1 MQITTVVCDGCGQHP
16 EEDQH
21 MIMSGVDLCMD
32 CYEHAVELY
41 LSSRKRPLQSEC
53 KKCDGTGTV
62 QRFDREATNALIETT
77 CGEVQT
83 RYKIMECDNCKF

>member
-53 KKCDGTGTV
+53 KACDGIGSL
-62 QRFDREATNALIETT
+62 QAIDEAATDAQAT
-77 CGEVQT
+77 CGENRTQ
-83 RYKIMECDNCKF
+83 YKTVECDNCKF